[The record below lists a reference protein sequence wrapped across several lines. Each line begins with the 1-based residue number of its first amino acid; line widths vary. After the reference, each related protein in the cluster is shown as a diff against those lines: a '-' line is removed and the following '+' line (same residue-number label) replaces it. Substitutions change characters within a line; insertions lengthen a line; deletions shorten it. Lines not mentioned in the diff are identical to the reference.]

1 MQLDMEFDYSEVQ
14 VLLGLDDDVDVSFN
28 ITLILIF
35 QEIGTGRF
43 CLGDMVRSMEF
54 VAWEKTG
61 G

>member
-1 MQLDMEFDYSEVQ
+1 MEFDYSEVQ